1 MIKILKMFKKRKE
14 KQKGK
19 EIYEQVFTPVYTPRA
34 LNRPNEGEI
43 VKINN
48 IKIKPYFKEPRKS
61 KLSQRKQYYKEHDYF
76 RSTIVINDANF
87 LEDGYTTYLIAKQE
101 GFDFI
106 TVVRKD

>member
-1 MIKILKMFKKRKE
+1 MFKKRKE
-14 KQKGK
+14 K
-19 EIYEQVFTPVYTPRA
+19 EIYEQVFTPVYTPRV

-61 KLSQRKQYYKEHDYF
+61 KLVQREQYYKEHDYF

>member
-1 MIKILKMFKKRKE
+1 MIKILKMFTKRKE
-14 KQKGK
+14 SNKEK
-19 EIYEQVFTPVYTPRA
+19 EIYEQVFTPRV

-48 IKIKPYFKEPRKS
+48 IKIKPYFKEPKKS
-61 KLSQRKQYYKEHDYF
+61 KLAQRKQYYKEHDYF